1 MTTGLPLCGRTNLS
15 QNNITGN
22 HLRPPF
28 QIAIKIHALNGPNR
42 ASDPVDEDVLECAY
56 PFIKQAWSGERAES
70 WYLQG
75 LAVHPAFQA
84 RGIGRML
91 VRRGRRP
98 TPRSSPPGGRTS
110 STGRAGLTS
119 RMGTGGRC
127 WEPAAGGSKG
137 GTCIGEPR
145 MWRSGDDGYCCS

>member
-1 MTTGLPLCGRTNLS
+1 MFMRSLDGS
-15 QNNITGN
+15 ID

-42 ASDPVDEDVLECAY
+42 ASDPVDEDVLERAY
-56 PFIKQAWSGERAES
+56 PFIKQVWSGERAES

-98 TPRSSPPGGRTS
+98 TPRSSPPGEGPLLPEGRV
-110 STGRAGLTS
+110 
-119 RMGTGGRC
+119 
-127 WEPAAGGSKG
+127 
-137 GTCIGEPR
+137 
-145 MWRSGDDGYCCS
+145 